1 MSILEHGFGG
11 LSDLRTA
18 LVSTTDALSL
28 ELLHRLVRK
37 VLAYARSL
45 AENRCELTL
54 SATCFY
60 FEIFLLDLFVP
71 VSGPKFDLLMGH
83 IWLLEA
89 QLGVLKLAMAL
100 ARSDR
105 IEAHLVQP
113 FRLVHLS
120 RVSLQKLL
128 RV

>member
-1 MSILEHGFGG
+1 M
-11 LSDLRTA
+11 
-18 LVSTTDALSL
+18 
-28 ELLHRLVRK
+28 
-37 VLAYARSL
+37 
-45 AENRCELTL
+45 
-54 SATCFY
+54 SATCFN
-60 FEIFLLDLFVP
+60 FELFLLDLFVP

-100 ARSDR
+100 ARRDR

-113 FRLVHLS
+113 FRLIHLS

-128 RV
+128 GV